1 MSAGKFDFEIEQGNT
16 FTLRIKYRDSAG
28 NYLDLGIQPVD
39 FSPVPITYGEVF
51 AIGIT
56 TAGSGYTAGSIV
68 VTHGSA
74 GTGFAGTYTVDGSGA
89 ITSITITSKGSGY
102 TASAL
107 PTVTGDAG
115 GSSAALGVTLNSE
128 LWQTDQS
135 WIEIPQTSTTG
146 TGEGMRVSISTL
158 ATTSNLAGRPNFTVT
173 SSGIQYV
180 VDEVVTFS
188 DPGDTSNT
196 AELTMSAPYTAKMK
210 IKDSLDGGNLIASS
224 ESSDSGHNTLV
235 ATLGRGSVTSNNI
248 EISMTAS
255 NTALL
260 DFEDA
265 FYDLHLTNETPST
278 SFADRILE
286 GTVTLKRQIS
296 T

>member
-16 FTLRIKYRDSAG
+16 FTLRIKYRDAAG
-28 NYLDLGIQPVD
+28 NYLDLGIQPND
-39 FSPVPITYGEVF
+39 FSPVPITYGEVT
-51 AIGIT
+51 AVGIT
-56 TAGSGYTAGSIV
+56 TAGSGYTAGSLV

-89 ITSITITSKGSGY
+89 ITSITITSKRSGY
-102 TASAL
+102 TATAL

-115 GSSAALGVTLNSE
+115 GSSAVLGVTLNSE

-135 WIEIPQTSTTG
+135 WIDISQTSTTG
-146 TGEGMRVSISTL
+146 SGEGIRVSISTL
-158 ATTSNLAGRPNFTVT
+158 ATTSNLAGRPNFTIT
-173 SSGIQYV
+173 SSGTGYAV
-180 VDEVVTFS
+180 GEVVTFT
-188 DPGDTSNT
+188 DPGNTSNT
-196 AELTMSAPYTAKMK
+196 AKLTMFSPYTVKMK
-210 IKDSLDGGNLIASS
+210 IRDSLEGGGLISSS
-224 ESSDSGHNTLV
+224 ESSDSGYNTLV

-265 FYDLHLTNETPST
+265 FYDLHLTTFET
-278 SFADRILE
+278 SFVDRIIE
-286 GTVTLKRQIS
+286 GVVTLTRQIS